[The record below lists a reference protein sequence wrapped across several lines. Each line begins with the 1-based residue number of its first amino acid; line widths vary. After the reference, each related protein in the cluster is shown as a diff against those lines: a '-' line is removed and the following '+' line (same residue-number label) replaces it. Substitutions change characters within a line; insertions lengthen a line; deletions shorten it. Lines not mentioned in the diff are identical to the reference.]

1 MTVANS
7 ASFEILSYDDCVAH
21 LKSGSVG
28 RLAWIRAD
36 SPVVVP
42 VNYAWDGEAIVMRSD
57 PGAKLDEVT
66 HAEAAFQIDEI
77 DKSTR
82 SGWSVLAVGRP
93 VQADPDNWSPTARPA
108 GELGLETWVP
118 GSKDH
123 WIRLVPRNVSGR
135 RLARAGEKVPAGS
148 ADHVVHDP
156 YWRLAASE

>member
-1 MTVANS
+1 MTLANP
-7 ASFEILSYDDCVAH
+7 ASFEILSYEDCVAH
-21 LKSGSVG
+21 LKSGSIG
-28 RLAWIRAD
+28 RLAWVRAD

-66 HAEAAFQIDEI
+66 QSEAAFEVDQIDGV
-77 DKSTR
+77 TR

-93 VQADPDNWSPTARPA
+93 VHADPANWSPSAVPA
-108 GELGLETWVP
+108 GELSLETWVP

-135 RLARAGEKVPAGS
+135 RLTRAHASGPAGS
-148 ADHVVHDP
+148 ADHAVHDP